1 MKKRGRPIIYKTEI
15 DRNIRK
21 LQLSKSDLKNISFD
35 TFKEWYLLQKNG
47 CIYCGLTNLESIKL
61 SKQFPKST
69 RCGKRGF
76 SLELDR
82 KDSNI
87 IDYSILENLCLA
99 CYWCNNAKT
108 NYFSFEEFKIIGNA
122 IQQIQKYKLL
132 KHE

>member
-1 MKKRGRPIIYKTEI
+1 MRKRGRPVIYKTL
-15 DRNIRK
+15 DDKNIRK
-21 LQLSKSDLKNISFD
+21 LQLSKSELKNISFD
-35 TFKEWYLLQKNG
+35 TFKKWYLFQNNC

-61 SKQFPKST
+61 SEKFPKST
-69 RCGKRGF
+69 RGGKRGF

-122 IQQIQKYKLL
+122 IQQIQIHKLL
-132 KHE
+132 KP